1 MIPTIPLIAYSSL
14 IFGAEIILYATL
26 AILPSFY
33 AVQVGGMR
41 ALSTALFAS
50 GVVYTCGGPIVGYL
64 SDRIPTPWG
73 RRKPWIAAG
82 TVMALISV
90 YLLFVPPA
98 KPTAAYFGWSAAL
111 ALLAFSFI
119 DVPYLAWGAQITRD
133 YRDRSRVATFR
144 SLFTNGGVFALV
156 ALPLIPG
163 FGGHSFLNAL
173 VVSRLGLFA
182 FVTLFLTTSAALL
195 FGPESKTI
203 AREQVTPVDIRGLL
217 GTMASN
223 RPLRLFLLALAAT
236 WFSIA
241 FQITLGLPF
250 LASLGLADWF
260 SSLTIFAYVIAI
272 LTTPLWLM
280 AIYRFG
286 KKRAWAGAL
295 AVQLAGIAAY
305 IIVSKFDTKA
315 AVIVLTVFRGI
326 VLQSVSVI
334 PYSLLGDVID
344 YDSLRTR
351 ANHASSYTAV
361 ALLVIRLP
369 LALSG
374 AIGFALLSTFHY
386 KIGVPHQPFA
396 QAGMSVAY
404 LAVPAVCA
412 LLAIVFVSR
421 FPLDARKQ
429 SIIRRRL
436 EGRGAQTEA
445 S

>member
-1 MIPTIPLIAYSSL
+1 MIPTTPLVAYSSL

-33 AVQVGGMR
+33 AAQVGGMR

-50 GVVYTCGGPIVGYL
+50 GLVYTCGGPIVGYL
-64 SDRIPTPWG
+64 SDRIATPWG

-82 TVMALISV
+82 TVIALVSV
-90 YLLFVPPA
+90 YLLFFPPM

-119 DVPYLAWGAQITRD
+119 DVPYLAWGAEITRD

-144 SLFTNGGVFALV
+144 ALFTNGGVFALV

-163 FGGHSFLNAL
+163 FGGHSFLNPF
-173 VVSRLGLFA
+173 VISRLGFFA
-182 FVTLFLTTSAALL
+182 FVTLLLTTCAALL
-195 FGPESKTI
+195 LGPESKTI
-203 AREQVTPVDIRGLL
+203 AREQAKHIDLLGLL
-217 GTMASN
+217 RTMRTN
-223 RPLRLFLLALAAT
+223 RPLWLFLLALAAT
-236 WFSIA
+236 WFSVA
-241 FQITLGLPF
+241 FQITLALPF
-250 LASLGLADWF
+250 LASLGLTDWF
-260 SSLTIFAYVIAI
+260 SSLTILSYVVAI
-272 LTTPLWLM
+272 LTTPVWLM

-286 KKRAWAGAL
+286 KKRAWVVAL
-295 AVQLAGIAAY
+295 VVQLAGIAAY
-305 IIVSKFDTKA
+305 FILSKFDSKA
-315 AVIVLTVFRGI
+315 AAILLTVFRGV
-326 VLQSVSVI
+326 VLQSIAVI

-369 LALSG
+369 IALSG
-374 AIGFALLSTFHY
+374 AIGFALLSTFHF
-386 KIGVPHQPFA
+386 KIGVAHQPLA
-396 QAGMSVAY
+396 QTGMSIAY
-404 LAVPAVCA
+404 LAIPAACA
-412 LLAIVFVSR
+412 LVAIFFVSR

-445 S
+445 